1 MFSAIGDTKKPLMYL
16 SIAGALHIAL
26 NLFFVIVCQL
36 SVMGVA
42 LAIAI
47 SQCTSA
53 GLIPV
58 SYTHLDVYKRQAFR
72 AIFHLGLR
80 Y

>member
-16 SIAGALHIAL
+16 SIAGALNIAL

-42 LAIAI
+42 LASAI
-47 SQCTSA
+47 SQCAAA
-53 GLIPV
+53 GLILHALTKV
-58 SYTHLDVYKRQAFR
+58 QDC
-72 AIFHLGLR
+72 
-80 Y
+80 